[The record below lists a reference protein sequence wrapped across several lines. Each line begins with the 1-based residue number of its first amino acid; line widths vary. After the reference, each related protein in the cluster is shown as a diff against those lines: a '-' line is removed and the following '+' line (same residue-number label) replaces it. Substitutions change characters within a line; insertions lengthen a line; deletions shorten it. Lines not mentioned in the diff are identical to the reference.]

1 ISSISGY
8 PDSMLTNPNR
18 VFTASEIITWVPP
31 PLFPVGT
38 DWSYCNTNYLLAG
51 MIAESATGQSYSQLL
66 RNHILTPLQLDST
79 FLDVY
84 ETILFPVAHPWQGG
98 LNNHSTPRVS
108 INSAAWAA
116 GAMYSISEEMTHWYK
131 TLFNGQIL
139 DSNSLNEITTFVGSG
154 NYGMGISQ
162 KTVLGRTIWTH
173 GGNIWG
179 GYSSS
184 MMFDPSTGIIICV
197 LINQL
202 PHQANLVSIELL
214 STLINNPL
222 SFTENNINEKSLN
235 IFPNPT
241 SNIVTLNGIKSLND
255 VSYIHLFD
263 NKGTLLKNIGIN
275 DTQVDLTSFTA
286 GIYFIKIKHQ
296 LGSVRYKVI
305 KLDK

>member
-1 ISSISGY
+1 
-8 PDSMLTNPNR
+8 
-18 VFTASEIITWVPP
+18 
-31 PLFPVGT
+31 
-38 DWSYCNTNYLLAG
+38 
-51 MIAESATGQSYSQLL
+51 
-66 RNHILTPLQLDST
+66 
-79 FLDVY
+79 
-84 ETILFPVAHPWQGG
+84 
-98 LNNHSTPRVS
+98 
-108 INSAAWAA
+108 
-116 GAMYSISEEMTHWYK
+116 MYSISEEMTHWYK

-162 KTVLGRTIWTH
+162 KTVLGRTIWIH

-214 STLINNPL
+214 SSLINNPL

-241 SNIVTLNGIKSLND
+241 SDIVTLNGIKSLND

-263 NKGTLLKNIGIN
+263 NKGAYLKILESM
-275 DTQVDLTSFTA
+275 T
-286 GIYFIKIKHQ
+286 
-296 LGSVRYKVI
+296 R
-305 KLDK
+305 KLI